1 MNRADVQMLQKLIA
15 KYELSEADYQE
26 ILQDIIRDTT
36 YKRTRSEKPTVVILG
51 AQPGAGKTE
60 LQKEAESQ
68 LAGNAVICNAD
79 NLRDY
84 HPQAHEIKKDHPR
97 FYPDITAPLAQR
109 WNDSLVKHCVD
120 KKLNFILETTFS
132 SGRRL
137 NQTIY
142 FFKEAGYQVDIM
154 LLAVSPKLSLLGTYL
169 RYEHSLA
176 TLGTGRRVSQISHDS
191 RFEMIPRTIASISQL
206 PLFDNFSLYARGI
219 AAGQQRTAEG
229 VVRVAVNPANIYSS
243 YQAEVN
249 RHWSDEITDYFHQK
263 VDDVLALMQL
273 RNAREEEVQ
282 DFKEAL
288 GLEEPQRQSKRR
300 GLGL

>member
-1 MNRADVQMLQKLIA
+1 MNRADVLMLQKLIA

-36 YKRTRSEKPTVVILG
+36 YKRTRSEKPTVIILG

-79 NLRDY
+79 NFRDY
-84 HPQAHEIKKDHPR
+84 HPLAHEIKRDHPS
-97 FYPDITAPLAQR
+97 FYPDVTAALAQR
-109 WNDSLVKHCVD
+109 WNDSLVKHCVVE
-120 KKLNFILETTFS
+120 KLNFILETTFS

-142 FFKEAGYQVDIM
+142 SFKEAGYQVDVM

-169 RYEHSLA
+169 RYEHSIA
-176 TLGTGRRVSQISHDS
+176 TIGTGRQVSQISHDS

-219 AAGQQRTAEG
+219 AAGQQGTVEG

-249 RHWSDEITDYFHQK
+249 RPWSDEMTGYFQQK
-263 VDDVLALMQL
+263 VGEVVFLMQR
-273 RNAREEEVQ
+273 RNAKEEEVQ
-282 DFKEAL
+282 GFREAL
-288 GLEEPQRQSKRR
+288 GLEMGVQQRKRR
-300 GLGL
+300 RLGL